1 MSDLTKKE
9 YQVMLSFYELNKN
22 LSKNELLEM
31 VPNLNGNT
39 VGVVLSR
46 LLKKGYLEVSEV
58 IQTRTALA
66 RVYKPCVSFSTFLIN
81 EIGIVKVD
89 ALIKKSIDSIDDL
102 QELRKLSIR
111 INEAKEK
118 LTLFEKI

>member
-1 MSDLTKKE
+1 
-9 YQVMLSFYELNKN
+9 MLSFYELNKN

>member
-66 RVYKPCVSFSTFLIN
+66 RVYRPCVSFSTFLIN